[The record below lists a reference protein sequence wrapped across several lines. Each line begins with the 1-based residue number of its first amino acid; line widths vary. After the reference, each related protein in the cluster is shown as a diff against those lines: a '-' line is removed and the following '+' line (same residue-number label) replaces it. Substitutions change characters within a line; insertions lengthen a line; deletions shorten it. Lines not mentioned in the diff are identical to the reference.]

1 MRRRRARR
9 RGAGRGA
16 ARGERGA
23 GVGADNGGLGAAHQ
37 LSAKA
42 AIEPDEK
49 LMKRSLPLVHLRS
62 LSGNTVSGGTSTS
75 SPLAAPPAATTT
87 AVDAAVDA
95 AGSAT
100 DGTAFSSGG
109 FLAGSGGLGTSGFGG
124 CASRV
129 ALCECC
135 ASSSFASSSP
145 MVASRSLS
153 WLCSLAS
160 ARLRVVASSGCRA
173 STACQRERSGHGAGR
188 GAGRTAP
195 GFDAGYR
202 CELLLIRM

>member
-1 MRRRRARR
+1 MP
-9 RGAGRGA
+9 
-16 ARGERGA
+16 
-23 GVGADNGGLGAAHQ
+23 VPVDHHQ
-37 LSAKA
+37 LNA
-42 AIEPDEK
+42 AVICAYFLEMGATDE
-49 LMKRSLPLVHLRS
+49 VIHIFA
-62 LSGNTVSGGTSTS
+62 TI
-75 SPLAAPPAATTT
+75 PAT
-87 AVDAAVDA
+87 VDA

-195 GFDAGYR
+195 GLDAGYR
-202 CELLLIRM
+202 CELLLLIRM